1 MKSSLGP
8 DEVQACIIIN
18 SLSANIAQVS
28 SSARERSPR
37 VLGPRGKCRSH
48 MAHTRKPL
56 VAALALNTV
65 VAVVEMAGGRKAHS
79 FSLLMD
85 GVHNF
90 SDELA
95 LLCLVLA
102 YSLPLRL
109 SRDLQRMA
117 NLLNSLGLVGV
128 SVMIVWQNVQHVRAP
143 GPISAVWP
151 VLLGLFAAAGNWGVA
166 RALRRV
172 ADLNAAIR
180 LAYVH
185 NLADTWVSLAPV
197 LAGILV
203 LLTGVASYDHL
214 IALVLATW
222 IVLTTLREMWASGE
236 VLLWPENAVCGHP
249 ADDVSHGSQPREP
262 TNA

>member
-1 MKSSLGP
+1 
-8 DEVQACIIIN
+8 
-18 SLSANIAQVS
+18 
-28 SSARERSPR
+28 
-37 VLGPRGKCRSH
+37 

-56 VAALALNTV
+56 VTALALNTV
-65 VAVVEMAGGRKAHS
+65 VAVVEMVGGRQAHS
-79 FSLLMD
+79 ISLVMD

-117 NLLNSLGLVGV
+117 NLLNSLGLIAV
-128 SVMIVWQNVQHVRAP
+128 SVLIVWQDVQHVRSP
-143 GPISAVWP
+143 EPISAVWP

-166 RALRRV
+166 RVLRRV

-197 LAGILV
+197 LAGTLV
-203 LLTGVASYDHL
+203 LLTGAATYDHL

-222 IVLTTLREMWASGE
+222 IVVTTLREMWASGE

-249 ADDVSHGSQPREP
+249 AEDVSHGSQTREP